1 MANRAADAVMS
12 GAHKSILSYH
22 LEDPDTKTFLQVYH
36 IYFFFL
42 FIYIIFIFIL
52 YIFIYIYFIWHHYH
66 VR

>member
-36 IYFFFL
+36 IYICIYRLL
-42 FIYIIFIFIL
+42 FGIIITL
-52 YIFIYIYFIWHHYH
+52 DNNPKGL
-66 VR
+66 RAP

>member
-36 IYFFFL
+36 IYNDDVYRLL
-42 FIYIIFIFIL
+42 FGIIITL
-52 YIFIYIYFIWHHYH
+52 DNNPKGL
-66 VR
+66 RAP

>member
-36 IYFFFL
+36 IYIYIYIL
-42 FIYIIFIFIL
+42 FIYIYIYIL
-52 YIFIYIYFIWHHYH
+52 YIYIYIFYLASLS
-66 VR
+66 R